1 MFAYL
6 VVYMYND
13 SRGGIAY
20 GNIPFI
26 CENVQALIKGI
37 NIIIGAI
44 KDQLRKQNIAA
55 KNILIANLIQLSDKE
70 DDETDWTIL

>member
-6 VVYMYND
+6 VTYMYND

-20 GNIPFI
+20 GNIPFR
-26 CENVQALIKGI
+26 CENVQTLKGI

-44 KDQLRKQNIAA
+44 KDQLSKQNIAA
-55 KNILIANLIQLSDKE
+55 KNILIANLIQLSNEE
-70 DDETDWTIL
+70 DDETS

>member
-13 SRGGIAY
+13 SHGGIAY

-44 KDQLRKQNIAA
+44 KDQLAKQNIAA
-55 KNILIANLIQLSDKE
+55 KNILIANLIQLSNEE
-70 DDETDWTIL
+70 DDETI

>member
-44 KDQLRKQNIAA
+44 KDQLAKQNIAA
-55 KNILIANLIQLSDKE
+55 KNILIANLIQLSNEE
-70 DDETDWTIL
+70 DDETS

>member
-1 MFAYL
+1 
-6 VVYMYND
+6 MYND